1 MRIRLTDVDWQWL
14 RTADHYVRQI
24 RIDGVSVES
33 RHLSLADQYSILLRA
48 AEVAYNHAVL
58 SRFASVAA
66 SLDLAILDMVVPARD
81 AVATSDK
88 ATYSFTKAVAD
99 SANGTDW
106 LAFTWSAPLFSQA
119 AAQDLLAFSMLAAPY
134 VEQLIST
141 DFIYAR
147 VESLS
152 KSSAGAADYQNF
164 AYVCSVSDI
173 AAAGS
178 YQAFELDFLL
188 MDSAPAVDRIE
199 CTFEAGL
206 FDAVDGVDR
215 LSVTIV
221 ALLEDSVTASSAFV
235 ISGLSF
241 QSTESSVLVS
251 DAFYNTLASP
261 APDAVG
267 ASDTVEIG
275 IRYAIDFYFGGLAI
289 GGSPFGGRV

>member
-1 MRIRLTDVDWQWL
+1 MRIRLTDVNWQWL

-24 RIDGVSVES
+24 RIDEVSVES

-88 ATYSFTKAVAD
+88 ATYSFTKSVAD
-99 SANGTDW
+99 SANGTDRM
-106 LAFTWSAPLFSQA
+106 AFTWSVPLFSQA
-119 AAQDLLAFSMLAAPY
+119 SAQDLLAFSMLAAPY

-141 DFIYAR
+141 DFIYAH
-147 VESLS
+147 VESLL
-152 KSSAGAADYQNF
+152 KSSAGPADYQNF
-164 AYVCSVSDI
+164 AYVCSVSDT
-173 AAAGS
+173 AATGS

-206 FDAVDGVDR
+206 FDPVDGVDR
-215 LSVTIV
+215 MEVTIV
-221 ALLEDSVTASSAFV
+221 ALLEDSVTASSAFY
-235 ISGLSF
+235 ISGQSF

-251 DAFYNTLASP
+251 DVFYNTLSSA

-267 ASDTVEIG
+267 ASDTVEVG

-289 GGSPFGGRV
+289 GGSPFGGRI

>member
-14 RTADHYVRQI
+14 RTVDHYVRQI
-24 RIDGVSVES
+24 RIDEVSVES

-152 KSSAGAADYQNF
+152 KSPAGAADHQNF
-164 AYVCSVSDI
+164 AYVCSVSDT

-221 ALLEDSVTASSAFV
+221 ALLKDSVTASSAFD

-289 GGSPFGGRV
+289 GGSPFGGRI

>member
-24 RIDGVSVES
+24 RIDEVSVES

-58 SRFASVAA
+58 LRFASVAA
-66 SLDLAILDMVVPARD
+66 SLDLVILDMVVPARD

-119 AAQDLLAFSMLAAPY
+119 ATQDLLAFSMLAAPY

-152 KSSAGAADYQNF
+152 KSPAGAADYQNF
-164 AYVCSVSDI
+164 AYVCSVSDT
-173 AAAGS
+173 AATGS

-221 ALLEDSVTASSAFV
+221 ALLEDSVTASSAFD

-289 GGSPFGGRV
+289 GGSPFGGRI

>member
-1 MRIRLTDVDWQWL
+1 MRIRLTDVNWQWL

-24 RIDGVSVES
+24 RIDEVSVES
-33 RHLSLADQYSILLRA
+33 RHLSLANQYSILLRA
-48 AEVAYNHAVL
+48 AEVNYNHAVL
-58 SRFASVAA
+58 LRFNSAA
-66 SLDLAILDMVVPARD
+66 VPQDRAFFYINSPVFD
-81 AVATSDK
+81 SALLSDK
-88 ATYSFTKAVAD
+88 SVFAFTKAVAD
-99 SANGTDW
+99 SANGTDRI
-106 LAFTWSAPLFSQA
+106 AFTWSVPLFSQA
-119 AAQDLLAFSMLAAPY
+119 SAHDLLAFSMLAAPY

-147 VESLS
+147 VESLL
-152 KSSAGAADYQNF
+152 KSSAGPADYQNF
-164 AYVCSVSDI
+164 AYVCSVSDT
-173 AAAGS
+173 AATGS

-206 FDAVDGVDR
+206 FDPVDGVDR
-215 LSVTIV
+215 MEVTIV
-221 ALLEDSVTASSAFV
+221 ALLEDSVTASSAFY
-235 ISGLSF
+235 ISGQSF

-251 DAFYNTLASP
+251 DVFYNTLSSA

-289 GGSPFGGRV
+289 GGSPFGGRI